1 MQQPSTQVAAE
12 APGAWA
18 RPAVLVPVFAGLS
31 LVGGQL
37 PSFSLAANLYV
48 LALGGAM
55 VWLGLSRRVPRRAVG
70 DRIGRGVRW
79 WILPAGVL
87 VTAEVVTFAL
97 GSNYDYPT
105 LSRLSDPLMAAEPV
119 RSACYFAWLSGFWG
133 LVRR

>member
-1 MQQPSTQVAAE
+1 MEQPSTQVAAE

-18 RPAVLVPVFAGLS
+18 RPAVLVPVFAALS
-31 LVGGQL
+31 LAGGQL

-55 VWLGLSRRVPRRAVG
+55 VWLGLSHRVPRRAADG
-70 DRIGRGVRW
+70 IGRGVRW
-79 WILPAGVL
+79 WLLPAGVL
-87 VTAEVVTFAL
+87 VTAEVVTYAL
-97 GSNYDYPT
+97 GSSYDYPT
-105 LSRLSDPLMAAEPV
+105 LSRLSDPVLAAEPV

>member
-1 MQQPSTQVAAE
+1 MEQPSSEVAAE
-12 APGAWA
+12 VPGVWA
-18 RPAVLVPVFAGLS
+18 RPAVLVPLFAGLA

-55 VWLGLSRRVPRRAVG
+55 VWLGLSGRVPRRPYRERLG
-70 DRIGRGVRW
+70 TGTRW
-79 WILPAGVL
+79 WVLPGAVL
-87 VTAEVVTFAL
+87 VTAEVVTYAL
-97 GSNYDYPT
+97 GSSYDYPT
-105 LSRLSDPLMAAEPV
+105 LSRLSDPLLVAEPV